1 MKIVGLTG
9 GIATGKSTIS
19 QYLLIQNIPVIDCD
33 LIARQVVEKDTIGL
47 QQLIAAFGEEILT
60 DSKELNRAKLGNI
73 IFNHQEKR
81 QLVNQIVHPLVDVE
95 MKKQIANY
103 QLMNKQLV
111 VLDIPLLFEE
121 NYQTWCDEVL
131 VVYIPTGLQL
141 KRLMQRNHLS
151 QEEAKS
157 RIHSQMS
164 IDEKKL
170 LADRVVDNSQSL
182 EKTYQQVDKWL
193 LENTL

>member
-19 QYLLIQNIPVIDCD
+19 QYLLTKNIPVIDCD

-47 QQLIAAFGEEILT
+47 QQLVAAFGEEILT

-81 QLVNQIVHPLVDVE
+81 QLVNQIVHPLIDVE
-95 MKKQIANY
+95 MKKQITNY

-131 VVYIPTGLQL
+131 VVYIPTKLQL
-141 KRLMQRNHLS
+141 TRLMQRNHLS
-151 QEEAKS
+151 KEEANS
-157 RIHSQMS
+157 RIHSQMP
-164 IDEKKL
+164 IEEKKL
-170 LADRVVDNSQSL
+170 LANKVVDNSQSV

-193 LENTL
+193 LENNL

>member
-19 QYLLIQNIPVIDCD
+19 QYLLTKNIPVIDCD

-81 QLVNQIVHPLVDVE
+81 QLVNQIVHPLIDVE
-95 MKKQIANY
+95 MKKQIENY

-131 VVYIPTGLQL
+131 VVYIPTKLQL
-141 KRLMQRNHLS
+141 TRLMQRNQLS

-157 RIHSQMS
+157 RIHSQMP

-170 LADRVVDNSQSL
+170 LANRVVDNSQSL